1 MKPFS
6 SIQFSAVFR
15 RMLVLA
21 VLFVPQAIQAEEWQA
36 LAGAQSEDKGKQF
49 GAFLPNELWIHV
61 GDSITWTFAADDEH
75 TVTFLKQNTTP
86 QQIRPPRPGVPG
98 GGCPGT
104 TPDGS
109 SFDGSTCVSSGE
121 FADGQ
126 TYTVNFP
133 TAGNFKLV
141 CLLHAAQTGAVHVL
155 DLLETLPYD
164 RAFYDRQA
172 NEVFAELLSDASR
185 LARQGIATARRTSR
199 QEVTAGTGGFV
210 ETGEGRHLV
219 SVMRFLPETIVV
231 HVGDTVEW
239 TLQSPTTHTVTFG
252 TEPADLRPP
261 SAGVTVDSDGARHT
275 VIGSPTENVNSGL
288 LGPKRQDNGGIAQF
302 PLDVTRFR
310 VTFTHPGIFN
320 YFCAQHDDLGMVGK
334 VIVHR

>member
-1 MKPFS
+1 MKNLALLTVVTMLMFVAATK
-6 SIQFSAVFR
+6 AV
-15 RMLVLA
+15 
-21 VLFVPQAIQAEEWQA
+21 QAEEWQA
-36 LAGAQSEDKGKQF
+36 LASAQSEDLGKQF

-61 GDSITWTFAADDEH
+61 GDSITWTFAAADQH

-109 SFDGSTCVSSGE
+109 SFDGSRCVTSSE
-121 FADGQ
+121 LADGQ

-155 DLLETLPYD
+155 DLSETLPYD
-164 RAFYDRQA
+164 RTFYDRQA
-172 NEVFAELLSDASR
+172 NEVLAELLSEASR
-185 LARQGIATARRTSR
+185 LERRGIVTARRTSR
-199 QEVTAGTGGFV
+199 QEVTAGIGGFV
-210 ETGEGRHLV
+210 ETGAGRHLL
-219 SVMRFLPETIVV
+219 SVMRFLPETIAVR
-231 HVGDTVEW
+231 VGDTVEW

-252 TEPADLRPP
+252 TEPANLRPP
-261 SAGVTVDSDGARHT
+261 SAGVTVDSDGARHA
-275 VIGSPTENVNSGL
+275 VIASPTEDVNSGL
-288 LGPKRQDNGGIAQF
+288 LGPKAQDNGGIAQF
-302 PLDVTRFR
+302 PLEVTRFR

-320 YFCAQHDDLGMVGK
+320 YYCAQHDDLDMVGK